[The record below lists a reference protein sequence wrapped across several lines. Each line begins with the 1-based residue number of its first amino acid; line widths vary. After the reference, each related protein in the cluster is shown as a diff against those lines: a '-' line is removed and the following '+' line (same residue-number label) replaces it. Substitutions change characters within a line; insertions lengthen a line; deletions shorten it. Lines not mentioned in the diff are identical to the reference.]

1 MDSEL
6 TILALFGLVVMV
18 TIAAQATGALSQ
30 LGMGYLL
37 SARDEQHSLSGM
49 AARLDRATWNSVTA
63 MALFAPAVLLIEVTN
78 SSSPASIAS
87 AQAFLIARIAYVPL
101 YVLGLNGL
109 RTAFWTAGFIA
120 TAYLYILAL

>member
-6 TILALFGLVVMV
+6 TILAIYGFVVLA
-18 TIAAQATGALSQ
+18 TLAAQTTGALSQ

-49 AARLDRATWNSVTA
+49 AARLDRATNNSVTA
-63 MALFAPAVLLIEVTN
+63 LALFAPAVLLIAVKDAG
-78 SSSPASIAS
+78 SPASLAS

-101 YVLGLNGL
+101 YVLGVRGL
-109 RTAFWTAGFIA
+109 RTAFWLVGFIA
-120 TAYLYILAL
+120 TAYLYALAL